1 MKFLTAFFFLSL
13 NLQAATISQYISKPE
28 GSSAHVFE
36 IDEKKFTQKKA
47 SNFFDTKKDYRLGTF
62 TAVDKAK
69 AKELNTKL
77 DSIYAKI
84 KEVDT
89 FMKKKSS
96 SFNELADN
104 KPHESFLAL
113 NEYRVTQDSVIYP
126 ELKAIYDEVAKLN
139 WQQEKGIKLTEDF
152 KKLITI
158 ENGKEVKREEFSFRF
173 HCKDPQPPSV
183 CAYKD
188 LGIIYVQ

>member
-1 MKFLTAFFFLSL
+1 MKFLLAVLFLNTSI
-13 NLQAATISQYISKPE
+13 QAATISQYISKPE

-62 TAVDKAK
+62 TTVDKAK
-69 AKELNTKL
+69 AKELNAKL
-77 DSIYAKI
+77 EAILAKI
-84 KEVDT
+84 KEVDI
-89 FMKKKSS
+89 FMKKKNE
-96 SFNELADN
+96 SFNDLANN
-104 KPHESFLAL
+104 KPHESFLAI
-113 NEYRVTQDSVIYP
+113 NEYRVTRDSVVYP
-126 ELKAIYDEVAKLN
+126 ELKAIYDEVSRLN

-158 ENGKEVKREEFSFRF
+158 ENGKEVKKEEFSFRF